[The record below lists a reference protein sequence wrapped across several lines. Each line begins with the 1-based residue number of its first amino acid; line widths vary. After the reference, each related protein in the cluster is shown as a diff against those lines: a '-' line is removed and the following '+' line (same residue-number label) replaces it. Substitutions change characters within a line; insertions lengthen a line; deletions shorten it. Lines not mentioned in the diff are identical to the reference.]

1 MTDIS
6 RKTLIIAKRGRKYFE
21 CTLGRAKAQLV
32 ISDLTAHLE
41 VGAVVDI
48 PVRDLSERSKY
59 GVSLRFE
66 AVSEDVAQQD
76 LALVEAEKWLGFA
89 ERDVQSGSYKSNSVI
104 QARTLCPA
112 FPHLTDRLAA
122 VVTKAQKNADAY
134 EAQAT
139 ERQRVYQE
147 EKKARE
153 QQQASRRASRI
164 LVPMAVRPAK
174 GIPTRLAGRILVIE
188 DFGKSFRIDESA
200 PSCNGSHLLGYEGEM
215 GCYAYYRLAT
225 DDEVATL
232 KAEEEM
238 DLTHHRASMDH
249 QTAVKRI
256 ADEIQFSGEL
266 PAGVHQPEGSR
277 FLDTQDIYGRGSWFV
292 IGEAWIWYIQ
302 NNGADADDWARNN
315 VSTGGAGA
323 IGWRV
328 AYSADLASEIMALA
342 SSSNS

>member
-6 RKTLIIAKRGRKYFE
+6 RKTLTIVKRGRKYLE

-41 VGAVVDI
+41 AGAVVEI

-59 GVSLRFE
+59 GANLRFE
-66 AVSEDVAQQD
+66 AVSEEAAQQV

-89 ERDVQSGSYKSNSVI
+89 ERDVQNGSYKSNAVI
-104 QARTLCPA
+104 QARTRCPA
-112 FPHLTDRLAA
+112 FPQLTDRLAA
-122 VVTKAQKNADAY
+122 VAAKAQKNADEY
-134 EAQAT
+134 ESQAA

-147 EKKARE
+147 EKMARE
-153 QQQASRRASRI
+153 EKQASRRANRV
-164 LVPMAVRPAK
+164 LVPLAVRPAK

-225 DDEVATL
+225 DDEIAKL
-232 KAEEEM
+232 EDEEEK
-238 DLTHHRASMDH
+238 DHAHRRVAMDH
-249 QTAVKRI
+249 QAAVKHI
-256 ADEIQFSGEL
+256 ADEIQRSGEL
-266 PAGVHQPEGSR
+266 PEGVHQPEGSR
-277 FLDTQDIYGRGSWFV
+277 FLDTQDIYGHGFWFV

-302 NNGADADDWARNN
+302 NNGSDGDDWSRNN

-323 IGWRV
+323 IGWRLPYSEAV
-328 AYSADLASEIMALA
+328 AGEIMALA
-342 SSSNS
+342 SSVNS